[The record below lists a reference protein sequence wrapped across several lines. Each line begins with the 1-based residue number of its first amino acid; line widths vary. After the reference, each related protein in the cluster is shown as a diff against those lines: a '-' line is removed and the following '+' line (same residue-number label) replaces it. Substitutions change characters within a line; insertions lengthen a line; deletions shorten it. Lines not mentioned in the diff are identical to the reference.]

1 MFIMQ
6 LRRTL
11 EFKDNCAKRVD
22 EQKNWKEGSE
32 LSNLNRS
39 KIAEIVIEFAEVIDE
54 ILNNRKDW
62 KI

>member
-1 MFIMQ
+1 MS
-6 LRRTL
+6 
-11 EFKDNCAKRVD
+11 K
-22 EQKNWKEGSE
+22 KNWKEGSE